1 MIHLKEWMD
10 LKKTEWNTNYF
21 EIASKQE
28 FIKNNLDLGE
38 CNFISIYLQSANYSI
53 IGDTQM
59 ER

>member
-1 MIHLKEWMD
+1 MD
-10 LKKTEWNTNYF
+10 LKKIEWNTNYF

-53 IGDTQM
+53 IGDIQK